1 MGPGRPGWHIEC
13 SAMVEK
19 HLPSG
24 ADMHGGGTDL
34 LFPHHE
40 NELAQSCG
48 AHPDHTF
55 VRAWVHHG
63 MVNFS
68 SGTGWQSPSA
78 TWWTSRG
85 RGAPRQ

>member
-1 MGPGRPGWHIEC
+1 
-13 SAMVEK
+13 MVEK

-40 NELAQSCG
+40 NELAQSRG

-63 MVNFS
+63 MVNL
-68 SGTGWQSPSA
+68 
-78 TWWTSRG
+78 SR
-85 RGAPRQ
+85 